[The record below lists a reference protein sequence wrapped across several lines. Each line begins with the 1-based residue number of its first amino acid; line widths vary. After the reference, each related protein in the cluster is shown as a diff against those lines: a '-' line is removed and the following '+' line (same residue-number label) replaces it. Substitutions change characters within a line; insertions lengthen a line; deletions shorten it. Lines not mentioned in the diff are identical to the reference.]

1 MAAQD
6 ERSEDEA
13 WEAARKA
20 FQVADTDGNGV
31 LSFDE
36 FERAFLEQFMEQGRQ
51 AAGGVGQSTAGPTE
65 EPEERGQTPE
75 EDRILEEHRRRLQQ
89 QVAAERELSRHGLVS
104 RSLPRNRRRKPLRK
118 RRRCNII

>member
-20 FQVADTDGNGV
+20 FQLADTDGNGV

-36 FERAFLEQFMEQGRQ
+36 FERAFLEQFMEQENGRQ
-51 AAGGVGQSTAGPTE
+51 ATGGLGESAAGPTE

-89 QVAAERELSRHGLVS
+89 QVA
-104 RSLPRNRRRKPLRK
+104 PQPLRLLA
-118 RRRCNII
+118 